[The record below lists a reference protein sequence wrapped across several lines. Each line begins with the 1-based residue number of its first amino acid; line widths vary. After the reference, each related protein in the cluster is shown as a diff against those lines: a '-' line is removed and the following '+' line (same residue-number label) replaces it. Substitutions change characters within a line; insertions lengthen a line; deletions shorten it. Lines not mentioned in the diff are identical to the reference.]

1 MTPADADRQAFKE
14 MMRQEDFES
23 DNKTSLRK
31 HWAGTTY
38 GFADERVQAR
48 WRDFCEGVAHARAAA
63 EQDRRE
69 WRDQVTTL
77 LARWDRRGT
86 KEHSDAYRD
95 SAIELLRSAIKQ
107 ERSKG

>member
-63 EQDRRE
+63 EGDRRDAE
-69 WRDQVTTL
+69 RWRRDEKLHAVIYGEAHML
-77 LARWDRRGT
+77 ERR
-86 KEHSDAYRD
+86 KNIDA
-95 SAIELLRSAIKQ
+95 AIEQ